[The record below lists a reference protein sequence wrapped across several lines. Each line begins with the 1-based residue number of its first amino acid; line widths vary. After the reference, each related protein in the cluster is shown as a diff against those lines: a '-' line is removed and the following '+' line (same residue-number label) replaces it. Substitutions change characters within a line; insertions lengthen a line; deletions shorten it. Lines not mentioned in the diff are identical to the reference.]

1 MWFNLTY
8 MSGEQITDNSIET
21 QTLEGE
27 LHSLKNSSKKKRVDI
42 NDLLNKVRS
51 AQKKEKMEST
61 IFFGLVAVVI
71 VVTGIIVSI

>member
-1 MWFNLTY
+1 
-8 MSGEQITDNSIET
+8 MSGEQITKNSIET

-42 NDLLNKVRS
+42 NVLLNNVRS

-61 IFFGLVAVVI
+61 MCFGLAAAI
-71 VVTGIIVSI
+71 INVTGVIVSI

>member
-1 MWFNLTY
+1 MWFNLHY
-8 MSGEQITDNSIET
+8 MSGEQITNNSIET

-42 NDLLNKVRS
+42 NVLLNNVRS

-61 IFFGLVAVVI
+61 IFFGLVAAVI
-71 VVTGIIVSI
+71 IVTGIIVSI